1 MVHPVPHPFF
11 DPAQADAFNALADE
25 TDSSFEVRYFHLHGQ
40 GGLARTLIV
49 IGTNGHSRL
58 TNVHEDDWAENKPT
72 TPFGVMPLLTETSA
86 DGKTKLQIAESD
98 AIERYLA
105 RKFGLFGNGTAFEKV
120 LVNTFANS
128 TQGLIMSIFNSYG
141 LIEDRAVRTK
151 NKGPL
156 ISDSIAPWIK
166 YHEQH
171 LQANGANGHYVGN
184 KVSLA
189 DVKTDYVISMIQ
201 GLSGDEL
208 VSEEKTPAIWKVRQE
223 MDKIGGVAE
232 WKASEE
238 YKSLGKENFD
248 FLGY

>member
-1 MVHPVPHPFF
+1 MVHPVAHPFF
-11 DPAQADAFNALADE
+11 EPAQADAFNALADK
-25 TDSSFEVRYFHLHGQ
+25 TDSSFEIRYFHLHGQ
-40 GGLARTLIV
+40 GGLARTIIV

-58 TNVHEDDWAENKPT
+58 TNVHEGDWPEYKPT

-98 AIERYLA
+98 AIERYLS
-105 RKFGLFGNGTAFEKV
+105 RKFGLFGNGTAFEEV
-120 LVNTFANS
+120 LVNTFTNS
-128 TQGLIMSIFNSYG
+128 THCLIMSIFNSYG
-141 LIEDRAVRTK
+141 LIEDPAVRAK

-156 ISDSIAPWIK
+156 ISDSIAPWVK
-166 YHEQH
+166 YHEKH

-189 DVKTDYVISMIQ
+189 DVKTEYVISMIQ
-201 GLSGDEL
+201 GLSGEEL
-208 VSEEKTPAIWKVRQE
+208 ISEEKTPAIWRVRQE
-223 MDKIGGVAE
+223 MDKIEGVAK

>member
-1 MVHPVPHPFF
+1 MVHPVAHPFF
-11 DPAQADAFNALADE
+11 DPAQEAAFNALADK
-25 TDSSFEVRYFHLHGQ
+25 TDSSFEIRYFHVHGQ
-40 GGLARTLIV
+40 GGVARTLIV

-58 TNVHEDDWAENKPT
+58 TNVHEGDWADYKPT

-86 DGKTKLQIAESD
+86 DGKTKLQVAESD

-105 RKFGLFGNGTAFEKV
+105 RKFGLRGNSNAFQEV

-128 TQGLIMSIFNSYG
+128 TQGLIMSIFNKYG
-141 LIEDRAVRTK
+141 LIEDAAIRTK

-156 ISDSIAPWIK
+156 INDNIAPWIK

-184 KVSLA
+184 KVTLA
-189 DVKTDYVISMIQ
+189 DVKTDYVIDMIQ
-201 GLSGDEL
+201 GLSGEEL
-208 VSEEKTPAIWKVRQE
+208 ISEEKTPAIWKVRQE
-223 MDKIGGVAE
+223 MDKIEAVAA

-238 YKSLGKENFD
+238 YKSIGKENFD

>member
-1 MVHPVPHPFF
+1 MVHPVAHPFF
-11 DPAQADAFNALADE
+11 NPAQAPAFNALAE
-25 TDSSFEVRYFHLHGQ
+25 KTDSNFEIRYFHVHGQ
-40 GGLARTLIV
+40 GGIARTLIV
-49 IGTNGHSRL
+49 IGTHDHTRL
-58 TNVHEDDWAENKPT
+58 KNVFEYDWAEYKPT

-86 DGKTKLQIAESD
+86 DGKTKLQVAESD

-128 TQGLIMSIFNSYG
+128 TQGLIMSIFDTYG
-141 LIEDRAVRTK
+141 LIEDPATRTK

-156 ISDSIAPWIK
+156 ITIKITPWIK

-184 KVSLA
+184 SVTLA

-201 GLSGDEL
+201 GLSGEEL
-208 VSEEKTPAIWKVRQE
+208 ISKEKTPAIWRIRQE
-223 MDKIGGVAE
+223 IDKIEGVAE

-238 YKSLGKENFD
+238 YKSIGKENFD